1 MLTFAHLWLFILAP
15 LPFLAARFLPSRTA
29 EAAAVRVPFLDRI
42 EKAADGV
49 SKVRK
54 HSRHWKSW
62 IVWLLVLTA
71 LTRPQWI
78 EPPIEKQVP
87 TRDLLLIVDLSGS
100 MDTEDFTNAV
110 GEKTDRLTATKEV
123 VGDFLL
129 KREGDRVG
137 LVVFGN
143 AAFLQAPFSTDLDL
157 SRQLLE
163 ETAVRMAGPRTALGD
178 AIGLGIGLFDNSEAP
193 AKTIIAL
200 TDGNDTASQVPP
212 EEAAKVARDRGI
224 TIHTIAM
231 GNPES
236 VGEEKLDE
244 TTLKKVAAT
253 AGGNYF
259 LALDRNELEAIYTE
273 LDALETREIKTISH
287 RPRTDLYFWP
297 LAAALL
303 LSCISSVEWTAL
315 LRHRRRTDS
324 ASPSRLRVNVQ
335 TAELEVEEQSM
346 SHKKHEKAQ
355 KGDGNGNQ

>member
-1 MLTFAHLWLFILAP
+1 MLTFAHLWLFMLAP
-15 LPFLAARFLPSRTA
+15 LPFLAAHFLPSRSA
-29 EAAAVRVPFLDRI
+29 DAAAVRVPFMDRI

-54 HSRHWKSW
+54 QSRQWKSW
-62 IVWLLVLTA
+62 IVWLLILTA

-100 MDTEDFTNAV
+100 MDAEDFTNAA
-110 GEKTDRLTATKEV
+110 GKKTDRLTATKEV

-143 AAFLQAPFSTDLDL
+143 APFLQAPFSTDLDL

-178 AIGLGIGLFDNSEAP
+178 AIGLGIGLFDNSDAP

-200 TDGNDTASQVPP
+200 TDGNDTSSQVPP
-212 EEAAKVARDRGI
+212 EEAAKIARDRGI

-244 TTLKKVAAT
+244 TTLKKVAKA
-253 AGGNYF
+253 AGGNYY

-297 LAAALL
+297 LAMALIF
-303 LSCISSVEWTAL
+303 SCSFSIEWRAML
-315 LRHRRRTDS
+315 HNRRVSDIT
-324 ASPSRLRVNVQ
+324 SPSRLRVNAQ
-335 TAELEVEEQSM
+335 TAELEVAKQSIGHEK
-346 SHKKHEKAQ
+346 HKKET
-355 KGDGNGNQ
+355 